1 MINLGIIGF
10 GGIAKSGVHMGQ
22 ILKNPDFNVK
32 AAADIVPNYEKAQ
45 EFGIKDFYTDYK
57 DLLKDPEINAV
68 LIATPHFLHAEQAI
82 EAFNAGKHVLI
93 EKPIARN
100 LEEARNVMEA
110 AKKSG
115 KIGMI
120 GFCQR
125 FYAQHA
131 DIKKQIEEGKIGNV
145 LSARIHHY
153 QNFRPAPTSWWLDV
167 EKTGGGAVIG
177 SGIHRLD
184 LLRWLIG
191 EVKSVYAAGVTYA
204 PRTRDGETCVHAVLE
219 FESGAVANFSINWA
233 SFSFP
238 DPEGLSI
245 SGEKGMILGQDLP
258 WYPYQMG
265 VVDIEN
271 GAMKEVESP
280 ACQTMYQHFA
290 DCINNNK
297 TPCPSLEEGYKSLQ
311 LVRAIYKSM
320 ETKMPVVV
328 ADVDF

>member
-10 GGIAKSGVHMGQ
+10 GGIAKSTVHMGQ

-32 AAADIVPNYEKAQ
+32 AAADVVPNYEKAN

-57 DLLKDPEINAV
+57 EMLKDPEIDAV
-68 LIATPHFLHAEQAI
+68 LIATPHHLHEEQAVA
-82 EAFNAGKHVLI
+82 AFNAGKHVLI

-100 LEEARNVMEA
+100 LKEARNVMEA

-125 FYAQHA
+125 FYNQHV

-153 QNFRPAPTSWWLDV
+153 QNFRPAQTSWWLDA
-167 EKTGGGAVIG
+167 EKVGGGAVIG

-184 LLRWLIG
+184 LLRWLLG
-191 EVKSVYAAGVTYA
+191 EVKRVYAAGVVYE
-204 PRTRDGETCVHAVLE
+204 PRTRKGDTCVHAVLE

-233 SFSFP
+233 SYRFP
-238 DPEGLSI
+238 DPEGLTI

-258 WYPYQMG
+258 WIPYQMG
-265 VVDIEN
+265 LADIEN
-271 GAMKEVESP
+271 GKMIEQESP
-280 ACQTMYQHFA
+280 VCQTMYEHFA
-290 DCINNNK
+290 ECIKNNK
-297 TPCPSLEEGYKSLQ
+297 TPHPSLEEGYKSLQ

-320 ETKMPVVV
+320 ETKNSVLVS
-328 ADVDF
+328 DVDF